1 MSFNSLPYL
10 IFIICV
16 CLLHYLVRPKYRN
29 TILLAASYFFYVYID
44 PRYSVFLIFS
54 TLMSYMFARL
64 IQKDIQKRKKFWFII
79 SILVSIGLLVIVK
92 YLGFFT
98 SSISSLLANLQLPVL
113 PNLNII
119 VPIGISF
126 YSFTVTGYL
135 IDVYRNKV
143 TAEKNIIDYALFVSF
158 FPQLLSGPI
167 ERASNMLFQYK
178 RTRKFSFENL
188 KTGMIR
194 FLWGLFKKM
203 IIADQLAIIVNN
215 TYSVLPN
222 SSSLNVI
229 IAIFAFSLQIYID
242 FSAYS
247 DMALGSA
254 KLLGLDIMENFD
266 SPYLS
271 SSVRN
276 FWRRWHI
283 SLTSWFKDYLYIPLG
298 GSRCSNIRHLLNIF
312 IVFAISGLW
321 HGASFTFL
329 IWGIINGIYLIIG
342 QVLSPV
348 YSKIKEKVK
357 INENNRLFLLIKGV
371 FTFMLISF
379 SWIFF
384 RSEDIEQAF
393 LVIKKGFTSSQ
404 PLLNYQQIGISL
416 SNMIVLG
423 ASLLLL
429 SYVDVFTRKND
440 LISEINKKLWLT
452 YAICLALIIS
462 VLIFGVY
469 GPGYD
474 PIDFVYFKF

>member
-1 MSFNSLPYL
+1 
-10 IFIICV
+10 
-16 CLLHYLVRPKYRN
+16 
-29 TILLAASYFFYVYID
+29 
-44 PRYSVFLIFS
+44 
-54 TLMSYMFARL
+54 
-64 IQKDIQKRKKFWFII
+64 
-79 SILVSIGLLVIVK
+79 
-92 YLGFFT
+92 
-98 SSISSLLANLQLPVL
+98 
-113 PNLNII
+113 
-119 VPIGISF
+119 
-126 YSFTVTGYL
+126 
-135 IDVYRNKV
+135 
-143 TAEKNIIDYALFVSF
+143 
-158 FPQLLSGPI
+158 
-167 ERASNMLFQYK
+167 
-178 RTRKFSFENL
+178 
-188 KTGMIR
+188 MIR

-215 TYSVLPN
+215 TYSVLPD

-229 IAIFAFSLQIYID
+229 IAIIAYSLQIYID

-254 KLLGLDIMENFD
+254 KLLGLDIMENFN

-271 SSVRN
+271 TSVRG

-298 GSRCSNIRHLLNIF
+298 GNRCSKIRHLINIF

-321 HGASFTFL
+321 HGASLTFL

-348 YSKIKEKVK
+348 YAKIKEKLKV
-357 INENNRLFLLIKGV
+357 NENNRLLILLKGIS
-371 FTFMLISF
+371 TFILISL

-384 RSEDIEQAF
+384 RSENIEQAF
-393 LVIKKGFTSSQ
+393 LAFKMVFTSSQ
-404 PLLNYQQIGISL
+404 PHISYQQMGINL

-423 ASLLLL
+423 TSLLLL
-429 SYVDVFTRKND
+429 SYVDVFTRKID

-452 YAICLALIIS
+452 YAICLTLIIS

>member
-1 MSFNSLPYL
+1 
-10 IFIICV
+10 
-16 CLLHYLVRPKYRN
+16 
-29 TILLAASYFFYVYID
+29 
-44 PRYSVFLIFS
+44 
-54 TLMSYMFARL
+54 MFARL

-393 LVIKKGFTSSQ
+393 LVIKTGFTSSQ

>member
-1 MSFNSLPYL
+1 
-10 IFIICV
+10 
-16 CLLHYLVRPKYRN
+16 
-29 TILLAASYFFYVYID
+29 
-44 PRYSVFLIFS
+44 
-54 TLMSYMFARL
+54 
-64 IQKDIQKRKKFWFII
+64 
-79 SILVSIGLLVIVK
+79 
-92 YLGFFT
+92 
-98 SSISSLLANLQLPVL
+98 
-113 PNLNII
+113 
-119 VPIGISF
+119 
-126 YSFTVTGYL
+126 
-135 IDVYRNKV
+135 
-143 TAEKNIIDYALFVSF
+143 
-158 FPQLLSGPI
+158 
-167 ERASNMLFQYK
+167 
-178 RTRKFSFENL
+178 
-188 KTGMIR
+188 
-194 FLWGLFKKM
+194 M
-203 IIADQLAIIVNN
+203 IIAEQLAIIVNN
-215 TYSVLPN
+215 TYSVLPD

-229 IAIFAFSLQIYID
+229 IAIIAYSLQIYID

-298 GSRCSNIRHLLNIF
+298 GSRCSKIRHLTNIL

-357 INENNRLFLLIKGV
+357 INESSRLFLLIKGV

-393 LVIKKGFTSSQ
+393 MVIKTGFTSSQ
-404 PLLNYQQIGISL
+404 PLLNYQQIGINTNNL
-416 SNMIVLG
+416 IVLG
-423 ASLLLL
+423 ISLLLL
-429 SYVDVFTRKND
+429 SYVDVFTRRMD

-452 YAICLALIIS
+452 YAICLILIIS
-462 VLIFGVY
+462 VLLFGVY

>member
-1 MSFNSLPYL
+1 
-10 IFIICV
+10 
-16 CLLHYLVRPKYRN
+16 
-29 TILLAASYFFYVYID
+29 
-44 PRYSVFLIFS
+44 
-54 TLMSYMFARL
+54 MFARL

>member
-1 MSFNSLPYL
+1 M
-10 IFIICV
+10 
-16 CLLHYLVRPKYRN
+16 HYLVRPKYRN

-329 IWGIINGIYLIIG
+329 IWGIINGIY
-342 QVLSPV
+342 
-348 YSKIKEKVK
+348 
-357 INENNRLFLLIKGV
+357 
-371 FTFMLISF
+371 
-379 SWIFF
+379 
-384 RSEDIEQAF
+384 
-393 LVIKKGFTSSQ
+393 
-404 PLLNYQQIGISL
+404 
-416 SNMIVLG
+416 
-423 ASLLLL
+423 
-429 SYVDVFTRKND
+429 
-440 LISEINKKLWLT
+440 
-452 YAICLALIIS
+452 
-462 VLIFGVY
+462 
-469 GPGYD
+469 
-474 PIDFVYFKF
+474 